1 MFPHLHCIFI
11 PFFSGI
17 VTLSNMFPNIL
28 LTVLFINDF
37 RITFFK
43 SLVGHLQMRTYN
55 EKVGKRIV
63 NIINSYEPKGIAFNE
78 LVRQTGYAKDTIDD
92 WLDRLRN
99 SEPEI
104 IRKLP
109 TIPIHLTEYAIR
121 ALKNGNLSI
130 PPDPRGK
137 KVEKNHQRKKQLVIK
152 EFGKNYAEIIILILC
167 LAVFGS
173 IKAKEYKKSNLGLV
187 IIPNPIDSQQQQT
200 YMYGATTKKPLPG
213 VGLSDLINKLPNKS
227 SDSPN
232 KKAFLPKYY
241 TNYCNNELF
250 GYLRLSQENA
260 QKYITLLSEEYKI
273 LIPII
278 KSSKKY
284 YNETRYEI
292 SDKLLNEFVKQCILA
307 FNSDV
312 DQRLEYAYICDFL
325 NGKQVKEYFKFLKKW
340 YGRNRKYSNI
350 STYINRSKDIG
361 VDTISKEHYRNY
373 INKCDRD
380 ISSYDLFESE
390 IIKCEHDKYELIIGK
405 KYKPLQEKFPFIVD
419 IFFNILFPQFL
430 RKIWYYRKN
439 HSK

>member
-1 MFPHLHCIFI
+1 MRTRNNKNGDKIIKVVYESEPN
-11 PFFSGI
+11 GI
-17 VTLSNMFPNIL
+17 GFRQLCRKTGLYQKSLSL
-28 LTVLFINDF
+28 WLKYLTVDLNFTTKDSI
-37 RITFFK
+37 
-43 SLVGHLQMRTYN
+43 GH
-55 EKVGKRIV
+55 
-63 NIINSYEPKGIAFNE
+63 
-78 LVRQTGYAKDTIDD
+78 
-92 WLDRLRN
+92 
-99 SEPEI
+99 
-104 IRKLP
+104 
-109 TIPIHLTEYAIR
+109 IHLTEDAI
-121 ALKNGNLSI
+121 KKYDTDNLII
-130 PPDPRGK
+130 PPDSRSK
-137 KVEKNHQRKKQLVIK
+137 KVKQNSRKQFVIK
-152 EFGKNYAEIIILILC
+152 GLGKNYAQVIILILS
-167 LAVFGS
+167 LAAFGV
-173 IKAKEYKKSNLGLV
+173 KKPKEYKKSKLGLV
-187 IIPNPIDSQQQQT
+187 IIRNPIDSQQQQT
-200 YMYGATTKKPLPG
+200 YMYGAKTKKPLPG

-227 SDSPN
+227 SDFPN

-241 TNYCNNELF
+241 TNYGNNELF

-292 SDKLLNEFVKQCILA
+292 SDKLLNEYVKQCILA

-361 VDTISKEHYRNY
+361 IDTISKEHYRKY

-419 IFFNILFPQFL
+419 IFFNIFFPHFL
-430 RKIWYYRKN
+430 RKIWYYQKN
-439 HSK
+439 HSE